1 MAEFNLANV
10 WDNIAKKHN
19 KHTSNVDSNAVLSCD
34 YKKIKDGQTQTRK
47 SKSDFKR
54 FISYVVYTSGV

>member
-1 MAEFNLANV
+1 ML
-10 WDNIAKKHN
+10 IAMLYSDVIVKKF
-19 KHTSNVDSNAVLSCD
+19 
-34 YKKIKDGQTQTRK
+34 KDGQMQTQTQTRK